1 MSSFFLALLTMTLAE
16 FGDKSQLITLYL
28 AGLHHRKR
36 NIVLGMIAASLLNH
50 YVAAWAGVMLH
61 DWINIDILKI
71 ISGCLFIVIGA
82 LSWKHHDAQIMMVFQ
97 KPLPPL
103 FLCFLL
109 YFVAEAAD
117 KTQVT
122 TAALAAYNHSIWQV
136 VLGATLG
143 MVIANIPVIY
153 FGRQFGKR
161 FPLATIKKISAILFV
176 ITGCIMLL
184 LQAL

>member
-1 MSSFFLALLTMTLAE
+1 MSPFFLALLTVTLAE

-28 AGLHHRKR
+28 AGLNHRKR
-36 NIVLGMIAASLLNH
+36 HIVLGMIAASLLNH
-50 YVAAWAGVMLH
+50 YVAAWAGVALH
-61 DWINIDILKI
+61 EWINLDILKI

-82 LSWKHHDAQIMMVFQ
+82 LSWRHEDAQKMMIFQ

-109 YFVAEAAD
+109 FFVAEAAD
-117 KTQVT
+117 KTQFT
-122 TAALAAYNHSIWQV
+122 TAALAAYHHSMWPV

-143 MVIANIPVIY
+143 IVIANIPVIY

-161 FPLATIKKISAILFV
+161 FPLATIKKISAIVFV
-176 ITGCIMLL
+176 FTGCIMLL
-184 LQAL
+184 MQAL